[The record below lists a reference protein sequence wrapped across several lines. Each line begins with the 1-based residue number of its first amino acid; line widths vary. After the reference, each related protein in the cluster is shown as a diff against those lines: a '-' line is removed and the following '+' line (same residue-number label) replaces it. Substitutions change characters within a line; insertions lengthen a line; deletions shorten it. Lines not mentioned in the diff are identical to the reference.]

1 MKINKIIIHNIASI
15 EDATIDFTQ
24 EPLLST
30 DLFLITGNT
39 GAGKTTILD
48 AICLALYKT
57 TPRISKG
64 TGSTDDEI
72 NSDRLTGTDSRNI
85 MRSNTGYA
93 FVQLYFTGNDDREYF
108 AEWSVQRGT
117 RKDPEQNLNNAV
129 WSITEIASG
138 RRIEGDKQ
146 GAYNEVGAA
155 IQSVVGLDFNQF
167 CRTTMLAQGEFTEFL
182 KSDEKD
188 KAAILEK
195 ISGSG
200 INVTVVPVL
209 FISHSPITDKGL
221 DILPPFS
228 KATSCILPS
237 L

>member
-1 MKINKIIIHNIASI
+1 MKINKLIIHNIASL
-15 EDATIDFTQ
+15 EDATVDFTKD
-24 EPLLST
+24 PLNNT
-30 DLFLITGNT
+30 DLFLITGVT

-48 AICLALYKT
+48 AICLALYNT

-64 TGSTDDEI
+64 GGKQGVNKDD
-72 NSDRLTGTDSRNI
+72 LTGKDPRNI

-146 GAYNEVGAA
+146 GAYIEVGAA

-182 KSDEKD
+182 KSDEEG
-188 KAAILEK
+188 KAEIL
-195 ISGSG
+195 
-200 INVTVVPVL
+200 
-209 FISHSPITDKGL
+209 
-221 DILPPFS
+221 
-228 KATSCILPS
+228 
-237 L
+237 